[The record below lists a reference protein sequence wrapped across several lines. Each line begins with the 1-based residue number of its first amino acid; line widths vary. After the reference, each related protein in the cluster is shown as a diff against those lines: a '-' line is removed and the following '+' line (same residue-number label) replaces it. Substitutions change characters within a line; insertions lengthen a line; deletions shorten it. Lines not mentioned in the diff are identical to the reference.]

1 MKKIWFISIAISIV
15 ALTRF
20 LPHPPNFTA
29 LGALALFSG
38 AMYKNRFLALSIPLA
53 VLFITDLV
61 LNNLIL
67 KGIYSSFIL
76 LTPGAIYLYGSLVL
90 IAAIGF
96 LTNANSPKSIL
107 GSGIL
112 ASVLFFLISN
122 FGVWASG
129 TMYPPTFEGL
139 LASYTMAIPFFA
151 PTAASQLVYSAVLF
165 GAYAVLSPKFK
176 LQSAE

>member
-1 MKKIWFISIAISIV
+1 MKKIWFISIAIAIV

-38 AMYKNRFLALSIPLA
+38 AMYNNRFIALSIPLA

-67 KGIYSSFIL
+67 KGIYTSFIL
-76 LTPGAIYLYGSLVL
+76 LTPGAIYLYGSLLL
-90 IAAIGF
+90 IAAIGI

-165 GAYAVLSPKFK
+165 GGYAILSPKFN

>member
-1 MKKIWFISIAISIV
+1 MKKIWFISIAILIV

-38 AMYKNRFLALSIPLA
+38 AMYNNRFLALSIPLVA
-53 VLFITDLV
+53 LFITDIV
-61 LNNLIL
+61 LNNFIL
-67 KGIYSSFIL
+67 KGIYTSFVL
-76 LTPGAIYLYGSLVL
+76 LTPGAIYLYGSLIL
-90 IAAIGF
+90 ITALGF
-96 LTNANSPKSIL
+96 FTKANSPKSIL
-107 GSGIL
+107 GNGIL
-112 ASVLFFLISN
+112 ASVLFFIITN

-151 PTAASQLVYSAVLF
+151 PTAASQLLYSAVLF
-165 GAYAVLSPKFK
+165 GGYAVLSPKLN